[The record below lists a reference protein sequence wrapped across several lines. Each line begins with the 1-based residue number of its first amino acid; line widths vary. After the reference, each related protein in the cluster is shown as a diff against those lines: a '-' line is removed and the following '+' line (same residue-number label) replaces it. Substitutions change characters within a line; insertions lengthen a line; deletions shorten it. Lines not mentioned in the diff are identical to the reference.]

1 MHLSSKM
8 TDSLRLCVLLLESIT
23 LAVMKD
29 NLAENNCPIRQTK
42 VAARLSAP
50 HPSEVLLPHVCC
62 DY

>member
-29 NLAENNCPIRQTK
+29 NLAENNRPIRQTK

-50 HPSEVLLPHVCC
+50 PSSEVLLPHVCC